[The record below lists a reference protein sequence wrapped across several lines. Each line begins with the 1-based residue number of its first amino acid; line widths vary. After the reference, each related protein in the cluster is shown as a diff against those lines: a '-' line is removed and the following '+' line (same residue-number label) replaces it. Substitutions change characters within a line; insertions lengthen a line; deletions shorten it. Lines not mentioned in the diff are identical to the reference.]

1 MLSPRN
7 RFILLLTIL
16 LTTCL
21 SLSTLAQSD
30 QGRIAGT
37 VKDQTGAVIPNA
49 TILVKNERTGDERTA
64 NSNADGYYTIT
75 ALRPSLYTIKFSSSN
90 FANYEVK
97 SAQVLVGQTLVL
109 EAEMK
114 PVGATDTINIIS
126 N

>member
-64 NSNADGYYTIT
+64 TSNADGYYTIT
-75 ALRPSLYTIKFSSSN
+75 ALRPSLYTVKISASN

-97 SAQVLVGQTLVL
+97 SAQV
-109 EAEMK
+109 
-114 PVGATDTINIIS
+114 
-126 N
+126 